1 MAEESHSVFQNFA
14 SEPERYLK
22 LFPLGLGTIYIV
34 GFLVVALELAGYG
47 TSPLELVKIQYLAA
61 GFWCGLVV
69 LTYYGLT
76 TLFRSLYSELIS
88 FELPFV
94 NGGEL
99 LAAIMA
105 SLATVLV
112 VIGGSAA
119 SLYILPKILVDIT
132 PHNRKD
138 VC

>member
-88 FELPFV
+88 NTVLGSVDYSKKKQKKKKKHVLLSALVSCATPP
-94 NGGEL
+94 
-99 LAAIMA
+99 LAAA
-105 SLATVLV
+105 YPGTVM
-112 VIGGSAA
+112 
-119 SLYILPKILVDIT
+119 P
-132 PHNRKD
+132 P
-138 VC
+138 